1 MSDDVLKLFEG
12 LDEKQVRLFRKN
24 IMPTLQELR
33 RQILNEQG
41 ENKQSIE
48 EVIHNG
54 KVSRQNQKRRRV

>member
-12 LDEKQVRLFRKN
+12 LDEKQARKFRKN

-54 KVSRQNQKRRRV
+54 KMSRQNQKRRRV

>member
-54 KVSRQNQKRRRV
+54 KMSRQNQKRRRV

>member
-12 LDEKQVRLFRKN
+12 LDEKQARKFRKN